1 MSNQPTINAGPPFYT
16 VRQISERHQVHEVSV
31 RRWLREGR
39 LRAVRLG
46 RVVRVS
52 AEELQRFEEAGRA

>member
-1 MSNQPTINAGPPFYT
+1 MSHQQNIQEGPTFYT
-16 VRQISERHQVHEVSV
+16 VRQISQRHQVHEVSV